1 MVKDPIEIE
10 FEKTRAAMKL
20 TGDGVPYQQAMKA
33 LEKMAPEE
41 ISGIADGSV
50 EFSPGETIE
59 KKGLAAVAAEINSRS
74 KDKLQKDLRADR
86 DREDSMKI
94 AVLENLQKA
103 AGLSKREARNVYMD
117 VVEKHPSR
125 SNTIFES
132 LLRGDIKYVSKEDF
146 ETDEYAGYQMIDPE

>member
-50 EFSPGETIE
+50 
-59 KKGLAAVAAEINSRS
+59 
-74 KDKLQKDLRADR
+74 
-86 DREDSMKI
+86 
-94 AVLENLQKA
+94 
-103 AGLSKREARNVYMD
+103 
-117 VVEKHPSR
+117 
-125 SNTIFES
+125 
-132 LLRGDIKYVSKEDF
+132 
-146 ETDEYAGYQMIDPE
+146 